1 VRFRVASWNL
11 DSRPTGQLDAKV
23 ELLREVQP
31 DLLLLQELSRPV
43 YRTLIPHK
51 LAHERIH
58 ERTRMFSWGALST
71 DLSDPR
77 GSDRRLGCAVLGAPT
92 TALLDAQLLDDAPF
106 GVEGPELLGFLRRT
120 VAARMGIQ
128 GGRTLT
134 ACSFHARRTVS
145 RRVSHLAPAFHT
157 GIAGWLAKQPGPIL
171 FGMDAGAPVVDH
183 PDFCRSRFHWPTPA
197 EGGPGEDQLLGP
209 EASHG
214 LEDVLRRHLDRH
226 PEELARICEERPA
239 GPLAISYRPATH
251 LVRYDHIWA
260 TPDLEVI
267 DVRYLY
273 DEALAVGSD
282 HALVLADFEI

>member
-1 VRFRVASWNL
+1 MSWNL

-23 ELLREVQP
+23 ELLRRVQP

-58 ERTRMFSWGALST
+58 ERSRLFSWGAT

-92 TALLDAQLLDDAPF
+92 TTLLAAQLLDDAPF

-120 VAARMGIQ
+120 VAARMGIH
-128 GGRTLT
+128 GGRALT
-134 ACSFHARRTVS
+134 ACSFHARRAVN
-145 RRVSHLAPAFHT
+145 RRVGHLAPAFHT
-157 GIAGWLAKQPGPIL
+157 GIAKWLASQPSPIL
-171 FGMDAGAPVVDH
+171 FGMDANAPVVDH
-183 PDFCRSRFHWPTPA
+183 PDFRRSSFHWPTPA
-197 EGGPGEDQLLGP
+197 EGGSGEDQLLGP
-209 EASHG
+209 DAGHG
-214 LEDVLRRHLDRH
+214 LGDVLRRHLDRH
-226 PEELARICEERPA
+226 PEELARIREERPG
-239 GPLAISYRPATH
+239 GPLAISHRPAH
-251 LVRYDHIWA
+251 PVRYDHIWA

-273 DEALAVGSD
+273 DEAVVAGSD
-282 HALVLADFEI
+282 HALVLADFDV